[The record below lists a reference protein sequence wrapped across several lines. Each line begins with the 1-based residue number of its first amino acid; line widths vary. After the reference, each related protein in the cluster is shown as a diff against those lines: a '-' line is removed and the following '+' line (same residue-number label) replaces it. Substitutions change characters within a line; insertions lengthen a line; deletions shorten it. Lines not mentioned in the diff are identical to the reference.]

1 MGNKNLRRLSLVVT
15 AQTAWHLE
23 QLARVCG
30 YRETGHVVD
39 KLVREKMLSIRKPFA
54 RQLQQA
60 PAVDIATP
68 IPLEA
73 LRAAAAERP
82 VLVYVICVDE
92 DGQLLDV
99 ESGDWEMFYAD
110 TFVAD
115 GIRDTTDT
123 YGRVF
128 VAFWDEPGRCDH
140 EA

>member
-1 MGNKNLRRLSLVVT
+1 MSERKELSRRMREMAVNTGALNCLG
-15 AQTAWHLE
+15 
-23 QLARVCG
+23 CG
-30 YRETGHVVD
+30 YEHICGVHGCAVLKRASA
-39 KLVREKMLSIRKPFA
+39 LL
-54 RQLQQA
+54 A
-60 PAVDIATP
+60 PEVDITTP
-68 IPLEA
+68 IPLEE
-73 LRAAAAERP
+73 LRDAAAERP

-128 VAFWDEPGRCDH
+128 VAFWDVPG
-140 EA
+140 EG

>member
-1 MGNKNLRRLSLVVT
+1 MDERR
-15 AQTAWHLE
+15 E
-23 QLARVCG
+23 LARRMREMAVNTGALNCLGCG
-30 YRETGHVVD
+30 YEHSCGVHSCAVLKRAAD
-39 KLVREKMLSIRKPFA
+39 LL
-54 RQLQQA
+54 A
-60 PAVDIATP
+60 PAVDITTP
-68 IPLEA
+68 IPLEE

-82 VLVYVICVDE
+82 VLVFVLRVDE

-140 EA
+140 ET

>member
-39 KLVREKMLSIRKPFA
+39 KLVREKMLSIRQPFA

-60 PAVDIATP
+60 PVVDITEP
-68 IPLEA
+68 IPLEE

-82 VLVYVICVDE
+82 VLVFVLCVDE

-123 YGRVF
+123 YGRRF
-128 VAFWDEPGRCDH
+128 VAFWDEPG
-140 EA
+140 EG

>member
-1 MGNKNLRRLSLVVT
+1 MDERR
-15 AQTAWHLE
+15 E
-23 QLARVCG
+23 LARRMREMAVNTGALNCLGCG
-30 YRETGHVVD
+30 YEHSCGVHSCAVLKHAAD
-39 KLVREKMLSIRKPFA
+39 LL
-54 RQLQQA
+54 A
-60 PAVDIATP
+60 PAVDITTP
-68 IPLEA
+68 IPLEE

-82 VLVYVICVDE
+82 VLVFVLCVDE

-140 EA
+140 ET

>member
-1 MGNKNLRRLSLVVT
+1 MSERKELAQQLRKMAVT
-15 AQTAWHLE
+15 TGDLNC
-23 QLARVCG
+23 LGCG
-30 YRETGHVVD
+30 YEHNCGVHGCAVLKRAAD
-39 KLVREKMLSIRKPFA
+39 LL
-54 RQLQQA
+54 A
-60 PAVDIATP
+60 PAVDIIKP
-68 IPLEA
+68 IPLED

-82 VLVYVICVDE
+82 VLVFVLCVDE

-128 VAFWDEPGRCDH
+128 VAFWDEPG
-140 EA
+140 EG

>member
-1 MGNKNLRRLSLVVT
+1 MDERREL
-15 AQTAWHLE
+15 
-23 QLARVCG
+23 
-30 YRETGHVVD
+30 
-39 KLVREKMLSIRKPFA
+39 A
-54 RQLQQA
+54 RQLRKMAVTTGDLNCLGCGYEHNCGVHGCAVLKCSADLLA
-60 PAVDIATP
+60 PAVDITKP
-68 IPLEA
+68 IPLEE

-82 VLVYVICVDE
+82 VLVFVLCVDE

-99 ESGDWEMFYAD
+99 ESGDWEMFCAD

-140 EA
+140 ET

>member
-1 MGNKNLRRLSLVVT
+1 MDERREL
-15 AQTAWHLE
+15 
-23 QLARVCG
+23 
-30 YRETGHVVD
+30 
-39 KLVREKMLSIRKPFA
+39 A
-54 RQLQQA
+54 RQLRTMA
-60 PAVDIATP
+60 VTTGDLSCLGCGHERGCSIHGCAVLKRAADLLSPAVDITEP
-68 IPLEA
+68 IPLED

-82 VLVYVICVDE
+82 VLVFVLCVDE

-140 EA
+140 ET

>member
-1 MGNKNLRRLSLVVT
+1 MDERKELARRMREMAVNTGGLNCLGCGVHGCTVLRRAADL
-15 AQTAWHLE
+15 
-23 QLARVCG
+23 
-30 YRETGHVVD
+30 
-39 KLVREKMLSIRKPFA
+39 I
-54 RQLQQA
+54 A
-60 PAVDIATP
+60 PEVDITKP
-68 IPLEA
+68 IPLEE
-73 LRAAAAERP
+73 LRSAAAERP
-82 VLVYVICVDE
+82 VLVFVLCVDE

-128 VAFWDEPGRCDH
+128 VAFWDEPGRCSH